1 MNQILA
7 KQLANNWMSAWN
19 KHDINK
25 LAEFYDEDCEL
36 SSPLVAELTRRAS
49 NELKGLRNIRWYW
62 EKLFA
67 AMPDISFE
75 IISVLSGLNSIVIT
89 HKGPYGT
96 LSAVVFYFNQNN
108 KIIKSTAFLEV
119 AVSNS

>member
-1 MNQILA
+1 MNQITA

-36 SSPLVAELTRRAS
+36 SSPLVAELTRRSS

-67 AMPDISFE
+67 AMPDVSLE

-89 HKGPYGT
+89 HIGPYNT
-96 LSAVVFYFNQNN
+96 LSAVVFYFNKNN
-108 KIIKSTAFLEV
+108 KIIKSTAFVEV
-119 AVSNS
+119 ALSSS